1 MDIGRIVREVEALPD
16 TEGDPM
22 PVPDPALDPVLDPI
36 HEPDRRSG

>member
-36 HEPDRRSG
+36 HEPNRRSG